1 MLFDLSSSF
10 LSFEM
15 IGTRTSERESAQV
28 GKSLTSNNFAYCNVY
43 NSVKCVLGG
52 AKLAFNLGLISFEET
67 VELIMFEIFQIAF
80 VNLMEL
86 NKKNILVRK
95 RFHKV
100 PLTKFLNCNRKKKD
114 KCKWVFDGSLL
125 FANFSLSLN
134 KNFFVCCAFEEGK
147 LHDKKGLRS

>member
-1 MLFDLSSSF
+1 
-10 LSFEM
+10 M

-86 NKKNILVRK
+86 NKKKTYLWESAFI
-95 RFHKV
+95 
-100 PLTKFLNCNRKKKD
+100 
-114 KCKWVFDGSLL
+114 KCLSQ
-125 FANFSLSLN
+125 NFST
-134 KNFFVCCAFEEGK
+134 AIE
-147 LHDKKGLRS
+147 KKG